1 MTYML
6 LSDLSPKQQASNVKV
21 KVIRLW
27 ESINNKR
34 EELMSLHNCSTFTY
48 AFVLINSFCISF
60 YCSIYTYSC
69 EKSSGQFIDL
79 IVMSH

>member
-27 ESINNKR
+27 ESINNRR
-34 EELMSLHNCSTFTY
+34 EELMSLHMILMDENVTLC
-48 AFVLINSFCISF
+48 
-60 YCSIYTYSC
+60 
-69 EKSSGQFIDL
+69 L
-79 IVMSH
+79 IVQHLHMLLY